1 MLLYLVN
8 VYIIIIIFIL
18 LNIRSFTLII
28 ITMCSYNG
36 NIQVVRKTHNLD
48 ENHKILCKTN
58 TFISQ
63 EL

>member
-1 MLLYLVN
+1 MLLYLVS

-18 LNIRSFTLII
+18 LNIRSFTFII
-28 ITMCSYNG
+28 ITTYSYNG

-48 ENHKILCKTN
+48 ENHNILGKTI
-58 TFISQ
+58 TIISQ